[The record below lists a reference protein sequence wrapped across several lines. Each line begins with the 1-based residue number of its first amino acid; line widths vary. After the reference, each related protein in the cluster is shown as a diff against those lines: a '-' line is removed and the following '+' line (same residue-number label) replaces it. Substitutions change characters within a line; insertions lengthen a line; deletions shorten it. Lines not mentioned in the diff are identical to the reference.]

1 MFTRTESFNEFIR
14 YYPAVTLII
23 LFNLLIFLMT
33 SLPIL
38 PGDTIFERLA
48 GVNLYIME
56 GEVWRL
62 ATPIFVHSGF
72 PHLLFNSFSL
82 VLFGPALERMLGKAK
97 FTAIYLLTGISA
109 NVATLFLEPMTYI
122 HVGSSGAIFGLFGFY
137 LAMILFRRGMLSKE
151 NSQTVMTI
159 AAIGVIMTFVQPNIN
174 ITAHIFGLIAGL
186 LIGRLFLTKL

>member
-1 MFTRTESFNEFIR
+1 MFTRTESFREFIR
-14 YYPAVTLII
+14 YYPVVSAII
-23 LFNLLIFLMT
+23 SINLLIYLAT
-33 SLPIL
+33 SLPFVS
-38 PGDTIFERLA
+38 GDTVFERLA

-82 VLFGPALERMLGKAK
+82 ILFGPALERMLGKAK
-97 FTAIYLLTGISA
+97 FSGVYLLTGISA
-109 NVATLFLEPMTYI
+109 NLATLFLEPLTYI

-137 LAMILFRRGMLSKE
+137 LAMILFRKGMLSKE
-151 NSQTVMTI
+151 NSQTIITI
-159 AAIGVIMTFVQPNIN
+159 AAIGVIMTFLQPNIN

-186 LIGRLFLTKL
+186 LVGRLSFKKS

>member
-14 YYPAVTLII
+14 FYPAVTLII